1 MKTIAT
7 LVSLTCLVCVFACTA
22 QSDEPAD
29 ASKSPTFATSEI
41 GQELLQTLELAFSQ
55 RLAEYKGGRRVGVE
69 HTLRLNT
76 KLYQEQIGAAD
87 GKSRRLVAENY
98 LTRAKEIETIARGNL
113 DNGAGTFQELLEAK
127 ASRLSATLELAKWQS
142 SRL

>member
-55 RLAEYKGGRRVGVE
+55 RLDEYKGGRVGVE

-127 ASRLSATLELAKWQS
+127 ASRLSATLELAKF
-142 SRL
+142 